1 MNADG
6 FQTVLLLLGHR
17 ENRRLLVKE
26 LAAFRRCFEPGSWEF
41 LLAGDSEELP
51 LVFLEGVENLAAP
64 VDLIVADGP
73 GLAEARQAVLD
84 RKAAEQPRFLPVLLI
99 ASKADLGLASSQLW
113 KVVDE
118 LLFAPVRRV
127 ELQARLAVLLRAR
140 SLSVHMERR
149 NQDLKAFVYMMA
161 HDLRA
166 PARAVEGLAEALV
179 EDFGRD
185 LAGGGLEY
193 VNRMRDAASE
203 MGRLMDAALDFVK
216 LESREPILA
225 VVDPEAVVRRVVE
238 RLQPQIEQSRARVSL
253 QDGPWPKV
261 LGVEE
266 FLVSVLH
273 NLVSNALKYVP
284 PDVPPRVEIGW
295 EETPSILARLYVRD
309 RGIGIPADKRE
320 TIFSP
325 FRRLH
330 SREEYEGLGLGLTAA
345 QRMVHLM
352 HGRLSVQSEPG
363 VGSTFFVELVRCDD
377 AESPLGG

>member
-1 MNADG
+1 MNPDG

-41 LLAGDSEELP
+41 LLAGDSEEPP
-51 LVFLEGVENLAAP
+51 LVLLEGVQNLAAP

-84 RKAAEQPRFLPVLLI
+84 RKAAEQPRLLPVLLI

-118 LLFAPVRRV
+118 LLFAPVRRL

-179 EDFGRD
+179 EDFGTN
-185 LAGGGLEY
+185 LGGGLEY
-193 VNRMRDAASE
+193 VTRMRDAASE

-216 LESREPILA
+216 LESRAPILA
-225 VVDPEAVVRRVVE
+225 PVDPEAAARRVLR
-238 RLQPQIEQSRARVSL
+238 RLRPQIDQSQARVSL
-253 QDGPWPKV
+253 QEGPWPKV

-273 NLVSNALKYVP
+273 NLVGNALKYVP
-284 PDVPPRVEIGW
+284 PNVPPRVEIGW
-295 EETPSILARLYVRD
+295 EETPSILTRLYVRD
-309 RGIGIPADKRE
+309 RGIGIPAEKRE
-320 TIFSP
+320 AIFSP

-377 AESPLGG
+377 AEIPVGG